1 MDDRKNIWIKKGV
14 KLIEEKEG
22 GGPTVLRQH
31 NYVLAMKVALSK
43 GEIVSSPNKCLS
55 HSIDENMKVSED
67 GYFKHRTRIDRENL
81 IAGIFYAV
89 QDMKVGGY
97 RKVTI
102 SPHLAYGENGIPGII
117 PPNAKITVEIRVICE
132 LAE

>member
-1 MDDRKNIWIKKGV
+1 MGDQINIWIKKGV
-14 KLIEEKEG
+14 KLVEEKEG
-22 GGPTVLRQH
+22 DGPIVLRQH
-31 NYVLAMKVALSK
+31 NYVLEMRVALSK
-43 GEIVSSPNKCLS
+43 GEIVSSPSKCLS
-55 HSIDENMKVSED
+55 HSIDEDMKVSED

-89 QDMKVGGY
+89 QDMKVDGY

-102 SPHLAYGENGIPGII
+102 SSHLAYGENGIPGVI
-117 PPNAKITVEIRVICE
+117 PPNAKITVEIRVIRE